1 MESKLRFDDDDDD
14 EKSKPYNKLDGFSS
28 PRKRLVQAK
37 IQANAIED
45 ENKKVAH
52 YKLTQSLSRSF
63 VGGIIADTVDS
74 LCEAKMTSK

>member
-45 ENKKVAH
+45 EVK
-52 YKLTQSLSRSF
+52 
-63 VGGIIADTVDS
+63 
-74 LCEAKMTSK
+74 